1 MSSLI
6 RNRENS
12 AAEFSV
18 IQHSKGADC
27 ASLIYDMSSDLF
39 CSRKVLLKILDDGF
53 RSLPHLLHANGVM
66 IVLQVPTISSVRVIS
81 HLVPI
86 SKLPVLK

>member
-6 RNRENS
+6 RSRGNS
-12 AAEFSV
+12 AAEFCV

-27 ASLIYDMSSDLF
+27 ASLICDVSSDFF
-39 CSRKVLLKILDDGF
+39 CGRKALLKILDDRF

-66 IVLQVPTISSVRVIS
+66 ILLQVPTISSVLVVS
-81 HLVPI
+81 HRVPI
-86 SKLPVLK
+86 SKLPVPK